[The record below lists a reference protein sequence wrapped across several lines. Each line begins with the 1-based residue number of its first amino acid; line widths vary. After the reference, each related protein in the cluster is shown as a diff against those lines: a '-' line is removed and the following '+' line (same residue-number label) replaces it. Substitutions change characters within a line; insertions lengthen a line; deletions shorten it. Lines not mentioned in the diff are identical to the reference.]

1 MRVTLLSL
9 VLCLLAP
16 SVSAA
21 EPRSIVILGDSL
33 SAAYNMEVAESW
45 PSLLQAR
52 LERDGYAYGV
62 FNSSIAGDTTQGGLA
77 RLPRLLERERPA
89 VVIVELGGNDG
100 LRGIQLDVTRGNLAA
115 MIEQSQAAGARV
127 IYEARK
133 GYGSACWA
141 GAQVARKSDLIV
153 FLDGDRSDDPAQ
165 LERIVDPVIQGQ
177 ADLVIGS
184 RIGGSLEKGSMPLHA
199 QLGNRMIVLLLRLL
213 YGVRITDIGSF
224 RAIRT
229 RHLFEFNMEQ
239 MTYGWPVEMVVKAAR
254 HKLRIQ
260 SVPIRY
266 RKRIGVSKVTGS
278 LCGSVLA
285 AYYMFFVP
293 LKYLIKK

>member
-1 MRVTLLSL
+1 MMKIS
-9 VLCLLAP
+9 
-16 SVSAA
+16 
-21 EPRSIVILGDSL
+21 
-33 SAAYNMEVAESW
+33 
-45 PSLLQAR
+45 
-52 LERDGYAYGV
+52 
-62 FNSSIAGDTTQGGLA
+62 
-77 RLPRLLERERPA
+77 
-89 VVIVELGGNDG
+89 VVIPTYNEAPAIAEVIAAVPQNKIQEIIVVDNGSTDG
-100 LRGIQLDVTRGNLAA
+100 TAEKAA
-115 MIEQSQAAGARV
+115 AAGARV
-127 IYEARK
+127 IHEPRK

-141 GAQVARKSDLIV
+141 GANSARNSDIIV

-165 LERIVDPVIQGQ
+165 MERIAAPVVQEQ

-184 RIGGSLEKGSMPLHA
+184 RIGGELEKGSMPLHA
-199 QLGNRMIVLLLRLL
+199 KLGNRVIVFLLRLL

-229 RHLFEFNMEQ
+229 RVLADLRMEQ

-254 HKLRIQ
+254 KGLRIQ

-278 LCGSVLA
+278 LRGSLLA

-293 LKYLIKK
+293 LKYLFKR

>member
-127 IYEARK
+127 ILAEMP
-133 GYGSACWA
+133 
-141 GAQVARKSDLIV
+141 D
-153 FLDGDRSDDPAQ
+153 
-165 LERIVDPVIQGQ
+165 
-177 ADLVIGS
+177 
-184 RIGGSLEKGSMPLHA
+184 SLAK
-199 QLGNRMIVLLLRLL
+199 
-213 YGVRITDIGSF
+213 
-224 RAIRT
+224 
-229 RHLFEFNMEQ
+229 
-239 MTYGWPVEMVVKAAR
+239 
-254 HKLRIQ
+254 
-260 SVPIRY
+260 
-266 RKRIGVSKVTGS
+266 
-278 LCGSVLA
+278 
-285 AYYMFFVP
+285 
-293 LKYLIKK
+293 